1 MKERFYIAGSLTVE
15 AAFVV
20 PAVIFVYIFVIYSAF
35 YMHDCIQAEGYA
47 EMIADHLIQ
56 SCLKN
61 IEPDKKT
68 VDYESEWQS
77 ILTDR
82 WDRNLD
88 LKKNR
93 IIRTGQA
100 ELQNRMLASKVESIE
115 IESGFNGFIHE
126 MQCTVR
132 IKGQMSFPIE
142 LLGLGDINFE
152 AKKTGR
158 LIDAVKYLWKYR

>member
-93 IIRTGQA
+93 IVRNGQT
-100 ELQNRMLASKVESIE
+100 ELQNRMLASRVEHIE

-126 MQCTVR
+126 MQCTVK
-132 IKGQMSFPIE
+132 INGQMSFPIK
-142 LLGLGDINFE
+142 LFGLGIINFE
-152 AKKTGR
+152 AEKTGK

>member
-93 IIRTGQA
+93 IIRTWTS
-100 ELQNRMLASKVESIE
+100 RASKQNV
-115 IESGFNGFIHE
+115 GKQG
-126 MQCTVR
+126 
-132 IKGQMSFPIE
+132 
-142 LLGLGDINFE
+142 
-152 AKKTGR
+152 
-158 LIDAVKYLWKYR
+158 

>member
-1 MKERFYIAGSLTVE
+1 
-15 AAFVV
+15 
-20 PAVIFVYIFVIYSAF
+20 
-35 YMHDCIQAEGYA
+35 
-47 EMIADHLIQ
+47 
-56 SCLKN
+56 
-61 IEPDKKT
+61 
-68 VDYESEWQS
+68 
-77 ILTDR
+77 
-82 WDRNLD
+82 
-88 LKKNR
+88 
-93 IIRTGQA
+93 
-100 ELQNRMLASKVESIE
+100 MLASKVESIE